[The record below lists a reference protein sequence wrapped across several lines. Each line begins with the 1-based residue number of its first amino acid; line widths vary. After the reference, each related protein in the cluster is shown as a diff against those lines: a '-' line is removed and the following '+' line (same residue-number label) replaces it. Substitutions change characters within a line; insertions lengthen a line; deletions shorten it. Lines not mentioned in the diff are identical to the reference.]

1 MEGIRKRS
9 VLKLFKSK
17 SRVFEAS
24 SLPTKAPI
32 QNNKKRS
39 AELLNCGWKLGQM
52 HPIPGFSRCFSP
64 SRDLRGVTAEVVV
77 LNSAMRGCERSGRWI
92 EALMLLEDTK
102 VLGADE
108 VSILI

>member
-1 MEGIRKRS
+1 
-9 VLKLFKSK
+9 LKLRIYHESTHSK
-17 SRVFEAS
+17 QEKAICLIAQLRMETGSDAS
-24 SLPTKAPI
+24 NPRLY
-32 QNNKKRS
+32 
-39 AELLNCGWKLGQM
+39 L
-52 HPIPGFSRCFSP
+52 CFSP
-64 SRDLRGVTAEVVV
+64 SRFGVTAEVVV

>member
-1 MEGIRKRS
+1 M
-9 VLKLFKSK
+9 
-17 SRVFEAS
+17 
-24 SLPTKAPI
+24 
-32 QNNKKRS
+32 
-39 AELLNCGWKLGQM
+39 
-52 HPIPGFSRCFSP
+52 
-64 SRDLRGVTAEVVV
+64 TAEVVV